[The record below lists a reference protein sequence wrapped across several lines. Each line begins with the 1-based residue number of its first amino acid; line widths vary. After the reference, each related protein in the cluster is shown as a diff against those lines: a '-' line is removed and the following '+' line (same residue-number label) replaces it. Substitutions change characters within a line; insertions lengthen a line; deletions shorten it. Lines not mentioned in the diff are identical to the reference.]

1 MQNRLLEK
9 DTSAKTPRWEFA
21 FLSGLTGEPA
31 GRFYKVVPE
40 NTASTCKKCS
50 EMGNQLFLIRE
61 AVKGKNFPPFHP
73 HCRCTAVDK
82 DGKRVV
88 LWEDR
93 YIGTMQQCYGFTEE
107 ESELILQAYRLLSNE
122 AKRLGLSRQQQI
134 HHVFS
139 KMAALC
145 DAYSGENFIFRAA
158 ARHPSTEEA
167 KLHLI
172 ALGMGENDTEALYK
186 AIMRQYYS
194 QIDEIDFAHELA
206 VISIAAED
214 FIINNT
220 VDALFADLTAVG
232 SYKGDVFS
240 ASMPPDDMNAD
251 VDGTNVYNRMLSGN
265 KGFFDI
271 LIEYNEGVKDGTI
284 NRVDEFLRFYGD
296 GDTKK
301 GLQYI
306 KDDLLN
312 VDMASHYLSETYYK
326 IPDDTWEKIKETT
339 GLDSEI
345 IRKIPGYGLET
356 AGDLFI
362 KTLLLL
368 PGVNFI
374 NKVSGADLLSKTNAN
389 RSFEESKAYAE
400 SKEGKEKNVKSIT
413 EVSEAFIKYLE
424 EGMSK

>member
-9 DTSAKTPRWEFA
+9 DTNAKTPRWEFE
-21 FLSGLTGEPA
+21 FLSGLTGEPV

-107 ESELILQAYRLLSNE
+107 ESRLILQAYRLLSNE

-145 DAYSGENFIFRAA
+145 DAYSGEKPIWEAA

-172 ALGMGENDTEALYK
+172 ELGMGKNDTEALYK
-186 AIMRQYYS
+186 AIMRQYNS
-194 QIDEIDFAHELA
+194 QVDEIDFAHELA

-220 VDALFADLTAVG
+220 VDEFADLTAVG

-251 VDGTNVYNRMLSGN
+251 VDGINVYNRMLSGN

-312 VDMASHYLSETYYK
+312 VDMASHYLATRDVDIVDFIGET
-326 IPDDTWEKIKETT
+326 IQDMFLR
-339 GLDSEI
+339 GA
-345 IRKIPGYGLET
+345 T
-356 AGDLFI
+356 ALRGVEVYN
-362 KTLLLL
+362 KTL
-368 PGVNFI
+368 
-374 NKVSGADLLSKTNAN
+374 KSTNAN
-389 RSFEESKAYAE
+389 KVFQESEIYKK
-400 SKEGKEKNVKSIT
+400 SDEGIKNNAKSIAD
-413 EVSEAFIKYLE
+413 EMNAFIKYLE